1 MKSSVVTI
9 GLWWILLIISFVFP
23 YWCISTE
30 FNAGFN
36 VSDWNE
42 FHRQQYVEF
51 VYFLVI
57 LIYGPITLS
66 EYINNHFD
74 QE

>member
-9 GLWWILLIISFVFP
+9 GLWWVLLIISFVFP

-30 FNAGFN
+30 F
-36 VSDWNE
+36 NE